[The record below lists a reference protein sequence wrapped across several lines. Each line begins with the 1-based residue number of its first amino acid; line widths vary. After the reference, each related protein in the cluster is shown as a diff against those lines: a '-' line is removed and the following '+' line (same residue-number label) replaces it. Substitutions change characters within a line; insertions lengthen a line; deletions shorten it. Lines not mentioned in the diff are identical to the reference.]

1 MLPLQRLDGSDILIL
16 SPTPTWPLDYGN
28 RKRIFSVCNNL
39 KQRGARIHFLHYP
52 SEGEWRHKYPKAAA
66 EVMAKQWHH
75 SYMLP
80 PTRGLHENALDENH
94 KIDEWWDEGIGSY
107 VRWLFSVNVFDAV
120 IVNYTWLSKA
130 LELVPPTTLKVL
142 DTHDR
147 FSNRGDLLEAH
158 GIAKEFFHT
167 TQDEEAKG
175 LERADLVWAI
185 KEEEEVFFRE
195 LLHLDEKE
203 DDENETQV
211 STLLH
216 VEQQDLNRDSFPHE
230 ENGYLTVGIIGA
242 RNNINLTNTQA
253 FLRIAIPIFE
263 KYLTPVKIVIAGTI
277 CRDLEEFS
285 HPFVELLGRVESVEA
300 FYESLDIAIVPMTF
314 STGLKIKVG
323 EALAFGVPLIS
334 HKHAFEGYPPSH
346 RLHELESI
354 EEIALEI
361 VELAYEP
368 EALGELQEAS
378 VSSQSKLMQEVDE
391 TLDDLVL
398 NIKKHRDTAIV
409 ILPENVYKSSSFYH
423 LHLDHV
429 MGALFAQYRILLYY
443 PFDLDDE
450 RVAFLDRMNDWTN
463 VFAAKSSTMP
473 SQVQFGMTLDEICD
487 IWDVKLLWNYDKSN
501 SVSEHMPEKELVYME
516 DHSFHFLSDNTS
528 SGRMP
533 DVYIESIHGYDMHH
547 KHNMLVWN
555 HASFS
560 YNSGLLKNDVW
571 KAKPAE
577 ECNTVYVLFSGT
589 QRQYMFWK
597 ILFSYTLDEEYKIVW
612 VTEFSDDSGLQLD
625 EGIPVT
631 QLVDDATLLR
641 EPARIAFEINLANSH
656 LIASTAWLMHVS
668 DRIIIQTA
676 DMRDA
681 RGAIVLD
688 DLHVQVPRIL
698 KDLNYAKH
706 ISSFF
711 NGYAF
716 NIDSLEETMVRY
728 KDNKVKKSL
737 ELI

>member
-28 RKRIFSVCNNL
+28 RKRIFSVCENL
-39 KQRGARIHFLHYP
+39 KERGAHIHFLHYP
-52 SEGEWRHKYPKAAA
+52 SEGEWRNNYPKVAA
-66 EVMAKQWHH
+66 EIMSKQWYQY
-75 SYMLP
+75 YMSP
-80 PTRGLHENALDENH
+80 PTRGLHESSIESDH
-94 KIDEWWDEGIGSY
+94 KIDEWWDEGIGTY
-107 VRWLFSVNVFDAV
+107 IRWLFSANVFDAV

-130 LELVPPTTLKVL
+130 LEFVPSTALKVL

-167 TQDEEAKG
+167 TQEEEAKG
-175 LERADLVWAI
+175 LERADIVWAI
-185 KEEEEVFFRE
+185 KEDEEIFFRD
-195 LLHLDEKE
+195 LLEE
-203 DDENETQV
+203 QSDDKTQV

-216 VEQQDLNRDSFPHE
+216 VEQQDLDREVFPYE
-230 ENGYLTVGIIGA
+230 KNDYLTIGIIGA

-263 KYLTPVKIVIAGTI
+263 KYLVPVKVVIAGTI

-300 FYESLDIAIVPMTF
+300 FYASLDIAIVPMTF

-354 EEIALEI
+354 EEIAMEI

-368 EALGELQEAS
+368 KELNVLQKAS
-378 VSSQSKLMQEVDE
+378 VESQAKLMQEVDD

-398 NIKKHRDTAIV
+398 NIKKYRDTAIV

-423 LHLDHV
+423 LHLDHI
-429 MGALFAQYRILLYY
+429 MGALFEHYRILLYY
-443 PFDLDDE
+443 PFDLDEE

-463 VFAAKSSTMP
+463 VFAAKTTNISSE
-473 SQVQFGMTLDEICD
+473 VQFGMSLEDVCD

-501 SVSEHMPEKELVYME
+501 SIVDHMPENELVYME
-516 DHSFHFLSDNTS
+516 DYAFHLLLDTPSELT
-528 SGRMP
+528 P
-533 DVYIESIHGYDMHH
+533 DVCIESLHGYDMDHNH
-547 KHNMLVWN
+547 KKLVWS

-560 YNSGLLKNDVW
+560 YNCGLLKNDVW
-571 KAKPAE
+571 KALPAE
-577 ECNTVYVLFSGT
+577 ECHAVYILFSGT
-589 QRQYMFWK
+589 QIQYKFWK
-597 ILFSYTLDEEYKIVW
+597 TLFEYTLDEQYKVVW
-612 VTEFSDDSGLQLD
+612 VTEFTD
-625 EGIPVT
+625 T
-631 QLVDDATLLR
+631 QENLSVESIEVSELVDDATLLM
-641 EPARIAFEINLANSH
+641 EPARVVFEINLANSH
-656 LIASTAWLMHVS
+656 LIASTAWLMHIS
-668 DRIIIQTA
+668 NRLIIQPG
-676 DMRDA
+676 DMRDEK
-681 RGAIVLD
+681 GAIVLYE
-688 DLHVQVPRIL
+688 LHDQISLIV
-698 KDLNYAKH
+698 KDLDYAKH
-706 ISSFF
+706 VSGFF

-716 NIDSLEETMVRY
+716 NIDSLEEIMVKYR
-728 KDNKVKKSL
+728 DNRVKKSL